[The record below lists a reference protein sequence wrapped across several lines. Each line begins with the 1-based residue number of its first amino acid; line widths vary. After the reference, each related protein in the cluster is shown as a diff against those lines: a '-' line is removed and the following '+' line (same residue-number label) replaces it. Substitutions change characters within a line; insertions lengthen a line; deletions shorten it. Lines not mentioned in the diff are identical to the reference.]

1 MLRDAGAAG
10 GLIRVR
16 IIAFST
22 LRGYV
27 TRHADAKSSLM
38 HWHVVVKEAA
48 FGAMSDIQAA
58 FPKAKVLNA
67 DRVRFPIGGGRHRLI
82 VAFDFERQIAFIK
95 FLGTHEEYDA
105 VDALTVSQF

>member
-1 MLRDAGAAG
+1 M
-10 GLIRVR
+10 R

-22 LRGYV
+22 LRVYA
-27 TRHADAKSSLM
+27 TRHADAKPSLL
-38 HWHVVVKEAA
+38 HWHAIMKDAA
-48 FGAMSDIQAA
+48 FGSMSDIQTA

-67 DRVRFPIGGGRHRLI
+67 DRVRFPIGGGRYRLI

-105 VDALTVSQF
+105 VDALTVSRF